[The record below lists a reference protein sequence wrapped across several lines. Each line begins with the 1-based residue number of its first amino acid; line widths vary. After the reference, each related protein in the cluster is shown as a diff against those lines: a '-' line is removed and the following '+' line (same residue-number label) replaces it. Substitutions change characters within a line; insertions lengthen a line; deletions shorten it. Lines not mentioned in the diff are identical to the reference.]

1 MPRSRLH
8 IATIRGRVR
17 SDPGLLVLIGVVV
30 ALTVA
35 LTAAVEPLG
44 ERTADRAIA
53 ATVRDAGSRGDVVA
67 TAPREYDDPTGSK
80 REPRSDE
87 ELRHD
92 AEYAHYVL
100 PRRLKAVLR
109 PGVATLTSPSL
120 HLLDDGPGR
129 YLRLVYVD
137 TPQGPPGVAYASGRA
152 PGASVGPSRASQ
164 TVHTDA
170 GPWPVQVALSQA
182 AASALGLAPGDRLPA
197 EDDQHRPV
205 SIVVSGVFAPNDA
218 HAAAWQ
224 VTP

>member
-17 SDPGLLVLIGVVV
+17 SDPGLLVLIGLVV
-30 ALTVA
+30 ALTIA

-44 ERTADRAIA
+44 ERTADRAIS

-67 TAPREYDDPTGSK
+67 TAPRQYGDPTGTQ

-87 ELRHD
+87 QLRHD

-109 PGVATLTSPSL
+109 PGVATLTTPSL

-129 YLRLVYVD
+129 YLQLIYVD
-137 TPQGPPGVAYASGRA
+137 TPHGPPAVDYSAGGA
-152 PGASVGPSRASQ
+152 PKASVGPSRASL
-164 TVHTDA
+164 TVHPDE
-170 GPWPVQVALSQA
+170 GPWP
-182 AASALGLAPGDRLPA
+182 
-197 EDDQHRPV
+197 
-205 SIVVSGVFAPNDA
+205 
-218 HAAAWQ
+218 
-224 VTP
+224 